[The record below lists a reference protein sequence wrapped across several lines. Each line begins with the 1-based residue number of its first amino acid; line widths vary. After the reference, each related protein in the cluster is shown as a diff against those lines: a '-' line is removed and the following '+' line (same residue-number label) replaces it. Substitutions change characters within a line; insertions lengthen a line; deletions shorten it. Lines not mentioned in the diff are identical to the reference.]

1 VTKIVAFG
9 AFVQLTDYDVEA
21 LIHVN
26 EISDHPFPKIEDVV
40 AKGETITAVV
50 IKIDPDLKK
59 IALSRKEYLMKG
71 AAQGS
76 GDEISVGKARRANK
90 KKTVRDDHSEE
101 DEE

>member
-1 VTKIVAFG
+1 
-9 AFVQLTDYDVEA
+9 
-21 LIHVN
+21 
-26 EISDHPFPKIEDVV
+26 
-40 AKGETITAVV
+40 
-50 IKIDPDLKK
+50 
-59 IALSRKEYLMKG
+59 MKG